1 VIRKNTNIFNS
12 GLDTFSQIEVNNPY
26 RKEKNALA
34 YEGLLKAP
42 FASQIRR
49 DETKLLSLLFQE
61 NLGKDD
67 MVLEIGAGT
76 GHYSLT
82 IASLVRHLTA
92 IEPAKGMAQ
101 QLREKATLYQI
112 TNIELHEK
120 YFEQFESAS
129 GFDHVIAIGV
139 LDYITNPGVFIE
151 RCLSLTKKK
160 FIFTTPHRGLWTLFY
175 KMGALF
181 QQTKIYRYSKED
193 LKLLFPNLMLQ
204 IDDVGLKS
212 SLTRGFSLICMA
224 SGSLA
229 PKAVE
234 QKS

>member
-1 VIRKNTNIFNS
+1 MT
-12 GLDTFSQIEVNNPY
+12 GLDTYFQIKVNNPY
-26 RKEKNALA
+26 QKEKNALA
-34 YEGLLKAP
+34 YERLLKVP

-49 DETKLLSLLFQE
+49 DETKLLSRLFQE
-61 NLGKDD
+61 NLSKDD
-67 MVLEIGAGT
+67 IVLEIGAGT
-76 GHYSLT
+76 GYYSLT
-82 IASLVRHLTA
+82 IASLVKHLIA

-101 QLREKATLYQI
+101 QLREKVNLYQR

-120 YFEQFESAS
+120 YFEQFESAFS
-129 GFDHVIAIGV
+129 FDHVIAIGV
-139 LDYITNPGVFIE
+139 LDYITNPSVFIE
-151 RCLSLTKKK
+151 RCLSLAKKK

-193 LKLLFPNLMLQ
+193 LKLLFPNSMLQ

-229 PKAVE
+229 PKTVE
-234 QKS
+234 QKR